1 MMNELDTL
9 FSTAGCV
16 LTFFGLI
23 AGILISAKW
32 VLVVMALGLLIM
44 GGALLHDNHA
54 ERKRAQNY
62 RAPGYNYNRW

>member
-9 FSTAGCV
+9 FGTVGCV
-16 LTFFGLI
+16 LSGFGLL
-23 AGILISAKW
+23 AGLLISDKW
-32 VLVVMALGLLIM
+32 VLVVMVVGLLMM
-44 GGALLHDNHA
+44 GGAILHDNHA